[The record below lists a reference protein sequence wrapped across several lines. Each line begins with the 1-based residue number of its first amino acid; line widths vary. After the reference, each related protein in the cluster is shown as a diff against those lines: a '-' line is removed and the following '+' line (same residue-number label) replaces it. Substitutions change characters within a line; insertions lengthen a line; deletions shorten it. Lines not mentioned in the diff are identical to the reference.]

1 MTPQIPH
8 PSPHFRTDKDCAA
21 QLDSSD
27 PLAEFRSRFFV
38 PDNKIY
44 FDGNSLGLMPRSGAE
59 AVQRVVDEWK
69 KCAINAWFDA
79 DKPWIS
85 IAERLGAEIAP
96 LVGAEPDEVIATGT
110 TTLNMH
116 ALVGT
121 FYHPEGERTK
131 ILADE
136 LTFPSDIY
144 ALAGQVRLKGLDP
157 GAHLVLVRTGD
168 GRFLEES
175 AIIDMMTPEIAVAVL
190 PSVLYRSA
198 QLLDMERL
206 AKTAHERGIVMGF
219 DCSHSVGV
227 IPHYMDEWG
236 VDFATWCSYK
246 YLNGGPGCPA
256 FLYLNSRHFD
266 RPPAMPG
273 WFGFQ
278 KDRQFDMLT
287 TFDHHR
293 GARGWQISSPG
304 ILSMVPLEE
313 SLEVLREAGI
323 AAIRGKSLRMT
334 SYMMFLLDE
343 LLPESLYGFRIGT
356 PREPTARGGHVALE
370 HGDLAPRVF
379 EALGERGVVVDLR
392 PPNVVRLC
400 PSPLYNTYAEI
411 WQVVGHLIEI
421 AESFARSE

>member
-1 MTPQIPH
+1 MSPQIPNA
-8 PSPHFRTDKDCAA
+8 SPHFQTDRDFAT

-27 PLAEFRSRFFV
+27 PLAECRSRFFI
-38 PDNKIY
+38 PNDTIY
-44 FDGNSLGLMPRSGAE
+44 FDGNSLGLMPRCSAE

-69 KCAINAWFDA
+69 QRAVDAWFDA
-79 DKPWIS
+79 DKPWID
-85 IAERLGAEIAP
+85 IAERLGEEIAP

-110 TTLNMH
+110 TTLNLH

-144 ALAGQVRLKGLDP
+144 ALGGQIRLKGLDP
-157 GAHLVLVRTGD
+157 DTHLVLVRSDD
-168 GRFLEES
+168 GRFLSES

-206 AKTAHERGIVMGF
+206 AKTARERGIVIGF
-219 DCSHSVGV
+219 DCSHSVGAM
-227 IPHYMDEWG
+227 PHYLDEWG

-256 FLYLNSRHFD
+256 FLYLNRRHFD
-266 RPPAMPG
+266 RPPSMPG

-278 KDRQFDMLT
+278 KDQQFDMLT
-287 TFDHHR
+287 TFEHHR

-313 SLEVLREAGI
+313 SLEVLRGAGI

-334 SYMMFLLDE
+334 AYMMFLLDE
-343 LLPESLYGFRIGT
+343 LLPESRCGFRIGT
-356 PREPTARGGHVALE
+356 PREPTARGGHIALE
-370 HGDLAPRVF
+370 HRDLAPRVF
-379 EALGERGVVVDLR
+379 EALADRGVVADLR

-411 WQVVGHLIEI
+411 WEVVDRLRDI
-421 AESFARSE
+421 AASISTRT

>member
-1 MTPQIPH
+1 MSPRIPQ
-8 PSPHFRTDKDCAA
+8 PSSHFQTDRDFAT
-21 QLDSSD
+21 QLDSTD
-27 PLAEFRSRFFV
+27 PLAECRSHFCI
-38 PDNKIY
+38 PDNTIY
-44 FDGNSLGLMPRSGAE
+44 FDGNSLGLMPKSSAE
-59 AVQRVVDEWK
+59 AVQRVVDEWGQR
-69 KCAINAWFDA
+69 AINAWFDV
-79 DKPWIS
+79 DKPWIG

-110 TTLNMH
+110 TTVNLH

-144 ALAGQVRLKGLDP
+144 ALGGQILLKGLDP
-157 GAHLVLVRTGD
+157 HTHLVLVRSDD
-168 GRFLEES
+168 GRFLSES

-198 QLLDMERL
+198 QLLDVERL
-206 AKTAHERGIVMGF
+206 AKTAHERGIVIGF
-219 DCSHSVGV
+219 DCSHSVGAM
-227 IPHYMDEWG
+227 PHYMDEWG

-256 FLYLNSRHFD
+256 FLYLNRRHFD
-266 RPPAMPG
+266 RPPSMPG

-278 KDRQFDMLT
+278 KERQFEMLT
-287 TFDHHR
+287 TFEHHR

-313 SLEVLREAGI
+313 SLEILREAGI

-334 SYMMFLLDE
+334 AYMMFLLDE
-343 LLPESLYGFRIGT
+343 LLPESRYGFRIGT
-356 PREPTARGGHVALE
+356 PRESTARGGHIALE
-370 HGDLAPRVF
+370 HRALAPRVF
-379 EALGERGVVVDLR
+379 EALAERGVVGDLR

-411 WQVVGHLIEI
+411 WEVVDRLRDI
-421 AESFARSE
+421 AESISTRT